1 MKRETKETLAVVS
14 ACTMLLFGI
23 VLTAIGF
30 ALDPMGEI
38 HDSVLWV
45 LGQSLI
51 YAGAV
56 FGIAAYTKGLV
67 DKRVGEWRDEVRRQ
81 RQTEE
86 TDKEEEYDNA

>member
-1 MKRETKETLAVVS
+1 MKRETKETLAVIS

-23 VLTAIGF
+23 ALTAIGF
-30 ALDPMGEI
+30 ALDPAGEI